1 MLYFNDIN
9 VHNHTAIIL
18 IRNSITE
25 SHKNV
30 STCQSGFGI
39 AMLFRH
45 LSGLKL
51 QHQWQSC
58 SLSCFL
64 TSNLA
69 VEKKKVTRHQQ
80 KAVGNAN
87 TIQSNIQIFKMA
99 DTSLSEVVG
108 NKNVQ

>member
-69 VEKKKVTRHQQ
+69 VEKKRLHAINKKQLETRTQSKV
-80 KAVGNAN
+80 
-87 TIQSNIQIFKMA
+87 IFKFSKWQ
-99 DTSLSEVVG
+99 THL
-108 NKNVQ
+108 

>member
-1 MLYFNDIN
+1 M
-9 VHNHTAIIL
+9 HNLIAIIL

-39 AMLFRH
+39 AILFRH
-45 LSGLKL
+45 VSGLKL

-58 SLSCFL
+58 SLSCSL

-69 VEKKKVTRHQQ
+69 VEKKVTRHQQ

-87 TIQSNIQIFKMA
+87 TIQSIIQIFKMA
-99 DTSLSEVVG
+99 DTSLSEVMG

>member
-69 VEKKKVTRHQQ
+69 VEKKRLYAINKKQLETRTQSKV
-80 KAVGNAN
+80 
-87 TIQSNIQIFKMA
+87 IFKFSKWQ
-99 DTSLSEVVG
+99 THL
-108 NKNVQ
+108 